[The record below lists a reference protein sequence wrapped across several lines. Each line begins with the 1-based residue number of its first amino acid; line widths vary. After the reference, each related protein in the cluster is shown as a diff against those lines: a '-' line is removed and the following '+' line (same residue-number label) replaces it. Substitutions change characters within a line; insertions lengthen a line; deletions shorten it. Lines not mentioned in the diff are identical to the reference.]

1 MGLAEKYPVRY
12 TVQDYLRWQG
22 DWELIEGIPY
32 AMASPRP
39 INQYILVRLSQMLA
53 NLFDNMRD
61 CNRCVAFA
69 ELDWYVSF
77 DTVIRP
83 DLMVLCGEIPE
94 RVESPPQMVVEIV
107 SPSSRQMDEGLKF
120 ELCEM
125 QDVKYFVLVYLD
137 EKMAKVFEL
146 VDGKYREKLDRV
158 FKLDGCE
165 VSVDFLELFSNF
177 EGRR

>member
-12 TVQDYLRWQG
+12 TVQDYLKWQG

-39 INQYILVRLSQMLA
+39 INQIILGKLSQLMGNALE
-53 NLFDNMRD
+53 D
-61 CNRCVAFA
+61 CLKCRIAV

-125 QDVKYFVLVYLD
+125 HGVKYFVLVYPD
-137 EKMAKVFEL
+137 EKMVKVFEL

>member
-22 DWELIEGIPY
+22 DWELIEGSPY

-125 QDVKYFVLVYLD
+125 QGVKYFVLVYPD
-137 EKMAKVFEL
+137 EKMVKVFEL
-146 VDGKYREKLDRV
+146 FSGRYRQKLDNKFV
-158 FKLDGCE
+158 FNSCE
-165 VSVDFLELFSNF
+165 VEIAF
-177 EGRR
+177 EEVFRGLG

>member
-125 QDVKYFVLVYLD
+125 QGVKYFVLVYPD
-137 EKMAKVFEL
+137 EKMIKVFEL
-146 VDGKYREKLDRV
+146 FSGRYRQKSDNKFV
-158 FKLDGCE
+158 FNGCE
-165 VSVDFLELFSNF
+165 VEIAF
-177 EGRR
+177 EEVFRGLG

>member
-1 MGLAEKYPVRY
+1 MSLAYKYRPHY
-12 TVQDYLRWQG
+12 TVEDYLRWQG

-39 INQYILVRLSQMLA
+39 INQYLLNELG
-53 NLFDNMRD
+53 
-61 CNRCVAFA
+61 AFLRNVFLQEECSICKVYV

-125 QDVKYFVLVYLD
+125 HGVKYFVLVYPD
-137 EKMAKVFEL
+137 ERFVKVFEL
-146 VDGKYREKLDRV
+146 IEGKYTEKVDRRFIFEKCQV
-158 FKLDGCE
+158 E
-165 VSVDFLELFSNF
+165 INF
-177 EGRR
+177 EEVFHGVG